1 MYDTVL
7 EENKSSFRFAVPPY
21 IGISNMDIP
30 LQVNAC
36 GFQQPKTMEI
46 GCNRPTGVDDYLLI
60 YIYEGS
66 GFYFID
72 GKKTLVQAGHILLF
86 TPNTP
91 QIIQYL
97 PKLKSTTFWVHFT
110 GSYVNR
116 LLDQCRIK
124 SQIIHVGSSPLLPNL
139 YIDMANEIESKKG
152 NFDLHCT
159 ARLIEIMV
167 TISRLLADLRL
178 SENAADAEALSPNNI
193 NAISKLFEEQY
204 SKHWTVNSLAKLC
217 SFTPNHFIAS
227 FKKQTGFTPIEFL
240 YQIRIRKADELLSLT
255 DLKIKDIAHLVGFE
269 NPLYFSRRYCESFG
283 FPPSYRRQ
291 YFKDQDEYH
300 GP

>member
-7 EENKSSFRFAVPPY
+7 EENKSSYRLAIPPY
-21 IGISNMDIP
+21 IGICNMDVP

-36 GFQQPKTMEI
+36 GFQQPKTIEI
-46 GCNRPTGVDDYLLI
+46 GCNRPTGLNDFLMI

-66 GFYFID
+66 GFYILD
-72 GKKTLVQAGHILLF
+72 GKKTLIQAGHILLF

-110 GSYVNR
+110 GSSVDR
-116 LLDQCRIK
+116 LLDQCQIK
-124 SQIIHVGSSPLLPNL
+124 SQIIRIGSSPALASL
-139 YIDMANEIESKKG
+139 YIDMAGEIEIKKT
-152 NFDLHCT
+152 NFDLLCN
-159 ARLIEIMV
+159 ARLFEIMV

-178 SENAADAEALSPNNI
+178 SENTDEVDVISPSNI
-193 NAISKLFEEQY
+193 STISKLFKEQY
-204 SKHWTVNSLAKLC
+204 NKHWTVNSLAKLC